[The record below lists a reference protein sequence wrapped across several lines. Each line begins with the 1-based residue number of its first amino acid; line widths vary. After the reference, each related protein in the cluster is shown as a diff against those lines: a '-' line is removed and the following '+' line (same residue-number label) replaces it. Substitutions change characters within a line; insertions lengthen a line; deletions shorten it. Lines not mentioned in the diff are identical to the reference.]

1 MQDFPTFLFE
11 QDKQA
16 FKSSPQQTLKS
27 ANQKLGATYKG
38 VNEFIGMLQ
47 VASSKLNQMLK
58 ILLACSFDQTD
69 ITSTQIPLSELS
81 IKTTQALSEVEEI
94 LKAQFLGTAI
104 FDAPLSTHI
113 LDTHLSICI
122 QSPMALA
129 PDIKAMAT
137 YIEEK
142 LQEVQSL
149 LALLSEMLTQP
160 TNAQFE
166 NIDSQNIAKIFKG

>member
-1 MQDFPTFLFE
+1 MQDFPTFLFTK
-11 QDKQA
+11 DKQS
-16 FKSSPQQTLKS
+16 FKTSPQQTLKS

-58 ILLACSFDQTD
+58 ILLACSFDEVD
-69 ITSTQIPLSELS
+69 ITSAQIPLTELS
-81 IKTTQALSEVEEI
+81 IKTTQALNEI
-94 LKAQFLGTAI
+94 QEIAKAQFLGIAI
-104 FDAPLSTHI
+104 FDTPLSTHM
-113 LDTHLSICI
+113 LDTHFSICI

-129 PDIKAMAT
+129 PDTKAMSA

-142 LQEVQSL
+142 LQETQSL
-149 LALLSEMLTQP
+149 LTLLSEMLTEP

-166 NIDSQNIAKIFKG
+166 RIDSHNIAKMLKG